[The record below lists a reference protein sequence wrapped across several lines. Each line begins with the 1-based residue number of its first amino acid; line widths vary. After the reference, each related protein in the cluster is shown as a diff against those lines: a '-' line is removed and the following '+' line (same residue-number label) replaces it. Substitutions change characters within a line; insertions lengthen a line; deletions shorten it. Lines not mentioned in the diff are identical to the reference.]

1 MIKSLVGRISLSSSV
16 GVNRLDLDS
25 ICKEY
30 YKYCMEKLGT
40 EDKTAEI
47 YLQTCMPLSL
57 DDGVLTLDVAT
68 QFAMDQIKS
77 RYLAR
82 MRELL
87 IETSFGTDV
96 RLRVSSDQPEDTRVQ
111 EPQPKAQPP
120 KPASG
125 RNGLNPNY
133 VFSTFVVGKSN
144 RLPHAASLAVAESPG
159 NTYNPFFIWG
169 KVGLGKTHLMH
180 AIGHHIEATNN
191 NTKIL
196 YVSAEKFTNDLIT
209 AIRNNTNQ
217 EFRARYRELDVL
229 MIDDVQFI
237 AGKEQTQEEFFWTF
251 NTLHDAKK
259 QIRISA
265 DRPPKDIEG
274 IADRLVSRFEWG
286 LVTDIQPP
294 DLETRVAILQKKAE
308 MKKYMNIPEDVI
320 MFIAQNI
327 PSNIR
332 ELEGSLNRIVA
343 CSDLN
348 HEPINIEN
356 ASVWLKDLIKEHP
369 VGTVSIGLIQ
379 QMTAEAF
386 GFSVEELLSKKR
398 TADLALARQAAMYV
412 ARNKTNEALI
422 QIAYAFNKKDHTVVI
437 HACRK
442 IAELIKTD
450 LRIRSFV
457 DNIVNKL

>member
-1 MIKSLVGRISLSSSV
+1 M
-16 GVNRLDLDS
+16 DLD
-25 ICKEY
+25 IIWKEF
-30 YKYCMEKLGT
+30 YKYCVDKVGS
-40 EDKTAEI
+40 EDKSIEI
-47 YLQTCMPLSL
+47 YLQTCIPVSL
-57 DDGVLTLDVAT
+57 EEGVLALDVPT
-68 QFAMDQIKS
+68 PFGEDQIRV
-77 RYLAR
+77 RYLDKMKRLFA
-82 MRELL
+82 
-87 IETSFGTDV
+87 ETGFGSDIKLV
-96 RLRVSSDQPEDTRVQ
+96 VSSENQNLQPHRERV
-111 EPQPKAQPP
+111 ETPRRANEG
-120 KPASG
+120 ASK
-125 RNGLNPNY
+125 NGLNPNY

-180 AIGHHIEATNN
+180 AIGHHIAVANPI
-191 NTKIL
+191 TKML
-196 YVSAEKFTNDLIT
+196 YVSAEKFTNDLIS
-209 AIRNNTNQ
+209 AIRNGSSDG
-217 EFRARYRELDVL
+217 FRTRYRDLDVL
-229 MIDDVQFI
+229 MVDDVQFI
-237 AGKEQTQEEFFWTF
+237 AGKEQTQEEFFNTF
-251 NTLHDAKK
+251 NTLHNAKK
-259 QIRISA
+259 QIIISA
-265 DRPPKDIEG
+265 DKPPKDIEG

-308 MKKYMNIPEDVI
+308 LKNYMNIPEDVI

-356 ASVWLKDLIKEHP
+356 ASIWLKDLIKEHP
-369 VGTVSIGLIQ
+369 TGAVTIGLIQ
-379 QMTAEAF
+379 QLTAEAF

-412 ARNKTNEALI
+412 ARMKTNEPLI

-437 HACRK
+437 YACNK

>member
-1 MIKSLVGRISLSSSV
+1 M
-16 GVNRLDLDS
+16 DLD
-25 ICKEY
+25 IIWKEY
-30 YKYCMEKLGT
+30 YKYCMEKMGA

-57 DDGVLTLDVAT
+57 EEGVLVLDVAT

-82 MRELL
+82 MKELL
-87 IETSFGTDV
+87 IETSFGTDIK
-96 RLRVSSDQPEDTRVQ
+96 LKISSDQPEATKVQ
-111 EPQPKAQPP
+111 EPQPKTPQS
-120 KPASG
+120 KPSAG

-180 AIGHHIEATNN
+180 AIGHHIAATNN

-259 QIRISA
+259 QIIISA

-369 VGTVSIGLIQ
+369 LGTVSIGLIQ
-379 QMTAEAF
+379 QLTAESF
-386 GFSVEELLSKKR
+386 GFTVEELLSKKR

-437 HACRK
+437 HACKK

-450 LRIRSFV
+450 LRVRSFV

>member
-1 MIKSLVGRISLSSSV
+1 M
-16 GVNRLDLDS
+16 
-25 ICKEY
+25 
-30 YKYCMEKLGT
+30 
-40 EDKTAEI
+40 
-47 YLQTCMPLSL
+47 
-57 DDGVLTLDVAT
+57 
-68 QFAMDQIKS
+68 
-77 RYLAR
+77 
-82 MRELL
+82 
-87 IETSFGTDV
+87 
-96 RLRVSSDQPEDTRVQ
+96 
-111 EPQPKAQPP
+111 
-120 KPASG
+120 
-125 RNGLNPNY
+125 
-133 VFSTFVVGKSN
+133 
-144 RLPHAASLAVAESPG
+144 
-159 NTYNPFFIWG
+159 
-169 KVGLGKTHLMH
+169 
-180 AIGHHIEATNN
+180 
-191 NTKIL
+191 
-196 YVSAEKFTNDLIT
+196 
-209 AIRNNTNQ
+209 
-217 EFRARYRELDVL
+217 
-229 MIDDVQFI
+229 
-237 AGKEQTQEEFFWTF
+237 
-251 NTLHDAKK
+251 
-259 QIRISA
+259 
-265 DRPPKDIEG
+265 
-274 IADRLVSRFEWG
+274 SRFEWG

>member
-1 MIKSLVGRISLSSSV
+1 MSK
-16 GVNRLDLDS
+16 DLD
-25 ICKEY
+25 IIWKEY
-30 YKYCMEKLGT
+30 YKYCLEKLGP

-47 YLQTCMPLSL
+47 YLQTCMPISL
-57 DDGVLTLDVAT
+57 DGGMLVLDVAT
-68 QFAMDQIKS
+68 QFAMDQIAK
-77 RYLAR
+77 RYLPR
-82 MRELL
+82 MKELL
-87 IETSFGTDV
+87 VETSFGSDIQLKVPVETAFPTDKES
-96 RLRVSSDQPEDTRVQ
+96 RLSEPRLP
-111 EPQPKAQPP
+111 EPQKTLA
-120 KPASG
+120 G

-133 VFSTFVVGKSN
+133 VFSSFVVGKSN

-180 AIGHHIEATNN
+180 AIGHHIEAANQ

-259 QIRISA
+259 QIIISA
-265 DRPPKDIEG
+265 DRPPKDIDG

-308 MKKYMNIPEDVI
+308 MKKYMNIPDDVI

-356 ASVWLKDLIKEHP
+356 AGVWLKDLIKEHP
-369 VGTVSIGLIQ
+369 TGAVSIGLIQ
-379 QMTAEAF
+379 QLTAEAF
-386 GFSVEELLSKKR
+386 GFSMDELLSKKR
-398 TADLALARQAAMYV
+398 TADLALARQTAMYV
-412 ARNKTNEALI
+412 ARNKTSEALI

-442 IAELIKTD
+442 ITELIKSD
-450 LRIRSFV
+450 LRVRSFV

>member
-1 MIKSLVGRISLSSSV
+1 M
-16 GVNRLDLDS
+16 DLD
-25 ICKEY
+25 IIWKEY
-30 YKYCMEKLGT
+30 YKYCMGKLGA
-40 EDKTAEI
+40 EDKSAEV
-47 YLQTCMPLSL
+47 YLQTCMPVSL
-57 DDGVLTLDVAT
+57 ENGVLTLDVAT
-68 QFAMDQIKS
+68 QFALDQIKS
-77 RYLAR
+77 RYLKR
-82 MRELL
+82 MKELL
-87 IETSFGTDV
+87 IETSFGTDIV
-96 RLRVSSDQPEDTRVQ
+96 LKTSFESPVENRVAEPKHVTQKQP
-111 EPQPKAQPP
+111 
-120 KPASG
+120 SG

-180 AIGHHIEATNN
+180 AIGHHILNSN
-191 NTKIL
+191 SNTKVL

-217 EFRARYRELDVL
+217 EFRARYRDLDVL

-251 NTLHDAKK
+251 NALHDAKK
-259 QIRISA
+259 QIIISA

-308 MKKYMNIPEDVI
+308 MKGYRNIPDDVI

-356 ASVWLKDLIKEHP
+356 AGVWLKDLIKEHP
-369 VGTVSIGLIQ
+369 AGSISIGLIQ
-379 QMTAEAF
+379 QITAETF
-386 GFSVEELLSKKR
+386 GFSVDDLLSKKR
-398 TADLALARQAAMYV
+398 TAELALARQVAMYV
-412 ARNKTNEALI
+412 ARSKTSEPLI

-437 HACRK
+437 HACKK
-442 IAELIKTD
+442 ISELVKTD
-450 LRIRSFV
+450 LRVRSFV
-457 DNIVNKL
+457 DNIVGKL

>member
-1 MIKSLVGRISLSSSV
+1 M
-16 GVNRLDLDS
+16 DLD
-25 ICKEY
+25 IIWKEY

-259 QIRISA
+259 QIIISA

>member
-1 MIKSLVGRISLSSSV
+1 M
-16 GVNRLDLDS
+16 DLD
-25 ICKEY
+25 IIWKEY

-120 KPASG
+120 KPTSG

-259 QIRISA
+259 QIIISA

-356 ASVWLKDLIKEHP
+356 ASVWL
-369 VGTVSIGLIQ
+369 
-379 QMTAEAF
+379 
-386 GFSVEELLSKKR
+386 
-398 TADLALARQAAMYV
+398 
-412 ARNKTNEALI
+412 
-422 QIAYAFNKKDHTVVI
+422 
-437 HACRK
+437 
-442 IAELIKTD
+442 
-450 LRIRSFV
+450 
-457 DNIVNKL
+457 